1 MWCQRYHSGPFTPVV
16 ACGQYEK
23 GSRVER
29 GEIIYRAGGDSGL
42 TGGTWDNHFLKSS
55 NNFVLFS

>member
-1 MWCQRYHSGPFTPVV
+1 MVG
-16 ACGQYEK
+16 CGQYEK

-42 TGGTWDNHFLKSS
+42 TGGTGTTNFLKSS
-55 NNFVLFS
+55 NNFVLFFLVNA